1 MSLSDGAPAH
11 LPPDIM
17 SHAPHSGGGAKACE
31 KEHGCRTSDPTL
43 MWEMPLNRSGRAL
56 ARGERTA
63 IVCCCCGGGGGAGAE
78 RLMWSIGRRNDVL
91 CCGIKGVSG
100 SLKVKK
106 GLGAAEI
113 LLESPVER
121 G

>member
-1 MSLSDGAPAH
+1 M
-11 LPPDIM
+11 
-17 SHAPHSGGGAKACE
+17 
-31 KEHGCRTSDPTL
+31 

-63 IVCCCCGGGGGAGAE
+63 IVCCGGGAGAE
-78 RLMWSIGRRNDVL
+78 RLMWSIGRRNGVL